1 MQHKVQVLHFFIIFG
16 LNFTTMKKYILFLLL
31 SIAGYG
37 QTSTGQEQEF
47 PYGILVPVSVLQVPT
62 TTTWIGTFGADGTQ
76 GKVAPQNISIPQVP
90 LNYVPTTPTIGGH
103 FSGLDTK
110 LGTIVATTAG
120 ISTRV
125 WFTADVSVVNAVNYY
140 ATNLTGKGTTASAIQ
155 SVSNDDNEK
164 KWYTQDLIGAAYVT
178 NTLFPP
184 GTYAGNL
191 SASTTPN
198 SAQQRWTV
206 EVYKCNNLGVP
217 IASGISG
224 APVGNLGVTVITI
237 LDSGLL
243 TLVDGSVTNIQV
255 SGNLAS
261 QLSIAVGERVRYHI
275 SAEKVGTAASNITQ
289 SVYFGTSYNSYL
301 DVPVPLNTNSVQNL
315 STVTGA
321 TTTDALDTLNTN
333 KLEGSGTTN
342 YVPKW
347 TASNTQSN
355 SLIYDDGTNIGIS
368 TTSPSI
374 YSHSGTGKVLEL
386 LNTGT
391 SANSQS
397 HLNLSTSAT
406 VANSSIGTLSWVM
419 PSVSNSSKIGGFI
432 GVYTDATHTS
442 ASPATN
448 MSFFNR
454 NGAGGGVVEGMSLSY
469 GGKLTVTGTVSAP
482 LTVRK
487 ISTNTTLANS
497 DNGTIILLTASCTV
511 TLPNGLMSGFN
522 CSFATQT
529 GATMT
534 YALGG
539 SVTLINNVGTT
550 MAQNLSHTI
559 VNTGTSN
566 EYLTA
571 GSL

>member
-1 MQHKVQVLHFFIIFG
+1 
-16 LNFTTMKKYILFLLL
+16 MKKYILFLLL

-62 TTTWIGTFGADGTQ
+62 TTTWIGTFGSDGTQ

-90 LNYVPTTPTIGGH
+90 SNYVPSASTIGGH
-103 FSGLDTK
+103 FDGIDIK
-110 LGTIVATTAG
+110 LGQFTATTAG
-120 ISTRV
+120 QTTRV
-125 WFTADVSVVNAVNYY
+125 WFTADVVVVDGDNYY
-140 ATNLTGKGTTASAIQ
+140 ATGPTGKGTLASAIQ
-155 SVSNDDNEK
+155 SVVNDDNQK
-164 KWYTQDLIGAAYVT
+164 KYFLQDIIGAPAVLPA
-178 NTLFPP
+178 NFPP
-184 GTYAGNL
+184 GVYSGNL
-191 SASTTPN
+191 TASTSPN
-198 SAQQRWTV
+198 SDRQRWTV
-206 EVYKCNNLGVP
+206 ELYKCDTDGNP
-217 IASGISG
+217 IASGVTG
-224 APVGNLGVTVITI
+224 AVVGDLGVTVITI
-237 LDSGLL
+237 LDSGEL
-243 TLVDGSVTNIQV
+243 TLPSGSITNVPV
-255 SGNLAS
+255 SGNVGGTG
-261 QLSIAVGERVRYHI
+261 LSVAVGERVRYHV
-275 SAEKVGTAASNITQ
+275 SAEKVGTISSSITE
-289 SVYFGTSYNSYL
+289 SVYYGTSYNSFI
-301 DVPVPLNTNSVQNL
+301 DVTVPLNTNSVKNL
-315 STVTGA
+315 SDVTGD
-321 TTTDALDTLNTN
+321 TTTDALNTLNTD

-391 SANSQS
+391 STNSQS

-522 CSFATQT
+522 CSFSTQT
-529 GATMT
+529 GATLT

>member
-1 MQHKVQVLHFFIIFG
+1 VGFFI
-16 LNFTTMKKYILFLLL
+16 YIYTKFYNYEKIHII
-31 SIAGYG
+31 SITIIAGLA
-37 QTSTGQEQEF
+37 QTETGQEQEM
-47 PYGILVPVSVLQVPT
+47 PYNILIPVSVLQTPS
-62 TTTWIGTFGADGTQ
+62 TTTWIGTFGSTGVP
-76 GKVAPQNISIPQVP
+76 GKVAPENISIPQIP
-90 LNYVPTTPTIGGH
+90 TSYVPTSATIGGH
-103 FSGLDTK
+103 LAGINTA
-110 LGTIVATTAG
+110 IANIPITTAG
-120 ISTRV
+120 NITRV
-125 WFTADVSVVNAVNYY
+125 WFTADQTTITAG
-140 ATNLTGKGTTASAIQ
+140 TFNLTSAAGKGATAGDTPTQ
-155 SVSNDDNEK
+155 TVTNNDDEK
-164 KWYTQDLIGAAYVT
+164 RYFARDLIGNAFVT
-178 NTLFPP
+178 ATLFPP
-184 GTYAGNL
+184 GAYSGNL
-191 SASTTPN
+191 SVSTTPN
-198 SAQQRWTV
+198 SASQRFTV
-206 EVYKCNNLGVP
+206 ELYKCDTNGTP
-217 IASGISG
+217 IASGIAG
-224 APVGNLGVTVITI
+224 APVGDLGVTVILI
-237 LDSGLL
+237 LDSGIINLSDSSI
-243 TLVDGSVTNIQV
+243 TNIKVDGS
-255 SGNLAS
+255 LAA
-261 QLSIAVGERVRYHI
+261 QLSVGIGERIRYHV
-275 SAEKVGTAASNITQ
+275 SAEKVGTASASITE
-289 SVYFGTSYNSYL
+289 SVYYGNSYNSYL
-301 DVPVPLNTNSVQNL
+301 DVPTPLTSSGVANA
-315 STVTGA
+315 STVTGVNV
-321 TTTDALDTLNTN
+321 TNALDNLNVD
-333 KLEGSGTTN
+333 KLEGSGTAN
-342 YVPKW
+342 YIPKW

-368 TTSPSI
+368 TTAPSI

-391 SANSQS
+391 STNSQS

-529 GATMT
+529 GVTMT

-539 SVTLINNVGTT
+539 SVTLVNNESTT
-550 MAQNLSHTI
+550 MPERSEHTI
-559 VNTGTSN
+559 VNTDTAN
-566 EYLTA
+566 EYLT
-571 GSL
+571 GGL